1 MADSNSLVGLWTF
14 LHTSSTESWNDS
26 TFALEHVDADEPELE
41 PPEEEDEPELEI
53 GSPLKTRLDVHH
65 QIDQAE
71 NGMFLWQ
78 TH

>member
-41 PPEEEDEPELEI
+41 LPEEEDEPELEI
-53 GSPLKTRLDVHH
+53 GSPVKTRLDMHH

-71 NGMFLWQ
+71 NGCF
-78 TH
+78 